1 MEQLYSLKSAA
12 KKLDTSVKN
21 VRELMK
27 KKGVRF
33 RKKVGSRNRLFES
46 DLEKLTDDIQITL
59 PDM

>member
-27 KKGVRF
+27 RKGVRF